1 MDSIRWGRRIR
12 AYRKLKRMSQIEL
25 ARILQVAPATLGK
38 IERGVNEPTEVQ
50 WTQIAQALD
59 IELEELKGSKEG
71 EQRDI

>member
-1 MDSIRWGRRIR
+1 M
-12 AYRKLKRMSQIEL
+12 
-25 ARILQVAPATLGK
+25 APATLGK

-71 EQRDI
+71 EQRDT